1 MKNLIVILSAA
12 LIILNGCEKG
22 LDPQL
27 YGTLSPTT
35 FPSNEYEYELYMVEL
50 YKLFL
55 GSWGYQEPGTQ
66 WTNSFFSPERGHI
79 VMLDMPSD
87 IFTTFTQWGGFW
99 EGQSTCNFNYMLNE
113 DRYQSHFD
121 KVRFVTR
128 ATKIIGDIE
137 NSDLSDNIKTR
148 LVSEARC
155 ARGWIM
161 WFLLYYY
168 GPVPVILDYE
178 LVGNEDAE
186 SDLTRPTRE
195 FFVNSIVE
203 DLRYAA
209 DRLEVTPAEYG
220 RFNKGLALIV
230 LMRLY
235 MNEKNFVDAEAVGRE
250 IQTLGYSLAD
260 NYAGLFREAT
270 EQNSETIWAVSCTP
284 EQDETK
290 NFNPLSFYCYP
301 EDYPGD
307 IATTGGW
314 GDGVFMVTWDF
325 YDSFDTLDT
334 RRLFITEYE
343 RIPSTVRSGEDAIR
357 SRTSNPPMRG
367 PVIQK
372 YLDEGE
378 RGYFRGNDYILARYA
393 DVMLLLAE
401 AINNNNGGPTAEAIS
416 LVNDVRSRA
425 GIGELTSEDIAD
437 QQAFN
442 DAILRE
448 RGWELYL
455 EGFRKLDI
463 IRHGKWP
470 SILGIVP
477 GKNTNAPELCPI
489 PTYAINNSEGK
500 LVQNPGYD

>member
-1 MKNLIVILSAA
+1 MKNLLIILTATF
-12 LIILNGCEKG
+12 IILNGCEKG

-35 FPSNEYEYELYMVEL
+35 FPSNEYEYELYTVEL

-55 GSWGYQEPGTQ
+55 GSWGYQEPETD

-87 IFTTFTQWGGFW
+87 IFTAFTQWGSFW
-99 EGQSTCNFNYMLNE
+99 EGQSTCNFDYMLNE
-113 DRYQSHFD
+113 DSYQSHFD

-128 ATKIIGDIE
+128 ATKIIGDLE
-137 NSDLSDNIKTR
+137 NSDILDHVKTR
-148 LVSEARC
+148 LIGEARM

-178 LVGNEDAE
+178 KVGDEDAE

-195 FFVNSIVE
+195 FFVNSIAA
-203 DLRYAA
+203 DLRSAA
-209 DRLEVTPAEYG
+209 DNLEVVPAEYG
-220 RFNKGLALIV
+220 RFNKGLALTV

-235 MNEKNFVDAEAVGRE
+235 MNEKDFSNAESVGRE
-250 IQTLGYSLAD
+250 IQALGYSLVD
-260 NYAGLFREAT
+260 NYASLFREAT
-270 EQNSETIWAVSCTP
+270 EQNSETIWAVSCSP
-284 EQDETK
+284 EQDETE
-290 NFNPLSFYCYP
+290 NFNPLGYYCYP
-301 EDYPGD
+301 DDYSGD
-307 IATTGGW
+307 VISAGW

-325 YDSFDTLDT
+325 YDSYDTLDE
-334 RRLFITEYE
+334 RRLFITEYT
-343 RIPSTVRSGEDAIR
+343 RNPVTVRAGEDAIR
-357 SRTSNPPMRG
+357 SRTSKPPMRG
-367 PVIQK
+367 ALIQK

-378 RGYFRGNDYILARYA
+378 SGNFRGNDYILARYA

-401 AINNNNGGPTAEAIS
+401 AINNNNGGPTAEAIG
-416 LVNDVRSRA
+416 LVNEVRARA
-425 GIGELTSEDIAD
+425 GIGELPAEDIAN

-442 DAILRE
+442 NAILRE

-477 GKNTNAPELCPI
+477 GKNTSAPPLCPI

-500 LVQNPGYD
+500 LEQNPGYD